1 MDDIDDNLAT
11 ILIMDSQY
19 LDDMLGNHPNKRLTI
34 EDNLA
39 TILIMDS

>member
-1 MDDIDDNLAT
+1 MNIDDNLAI
-11 ILIMDSQY
+11 ILIMVSQY
-19 LDDMLGNHPNKRLTI
+19 LDDMLGNYPNKRLTI